1 MIDQKEKN
9 MSKQQDLDRGYPQ
22 SDPLADSPPKS
33 VPWIAIVLVCLGLVG
48 VVLVLLPAMA
58 FLAGS

>member
-1 MIDQKEKN
+1 